1 MIKLGLAGTWHV
13 HFGGYV
19 REFKNYGDVKITALW
34 DPDEETAKN
43 KAEELGCAYTTNLD
57 DFYAM
62 DFDAVMVCAATN
74 IHKEV
79 LIKAAD
85 AKKHIF
91 TEKVLTA
98 SLSEALEVKEAVE
111 KAGIKF
117 CISFPWR
124 TRADFLWIKE
134 ALNNELIGQVTY
146 MRMRNAHDGVSR
158 GWLPPSFL
166 DPVPTCGGA
175 MMDLGAHG
183 MYLLNW
189 LMGEPEKCTSVFT
202 NCMCDTVEDNCVSVF
217 SYKGGAIGVSETG
230 FVTGRNPFELEIA
243 GTKGTILAGGV
254 FDKLCYNN
262 GDGWMFPALGKGSD
276 SAITSFCNAV
286 NGCGEP
292 LFGIDDAVA
301 LTKTMELAYMNI
313 VK

>member
-1 MIKLGLAGTWHV
+1 MLKLGLAGTWHV

-19 REFKNYGDVKITALW
+19 REFLSRGDCEIAVLW
-34 DPDEETAKN
+34 DPDENIAKE
-43 KAEELGCAYTTNLD
+43 KAAEIGCKYTTD
-57 DFYAM
+57 IDEFYAM

-79 LIKAAD
+79 LIKAAN

-91 TEKVLTA
+91 TEKVLT
-98 SLSEALEVKEAVE
+98 SSYEDALEVEKAVKE
-111 KAGIKF
+111 AGIKF

-124 TRADFLWIKE
+124 TRSDFLWIKE
-134 ALNNELIGQVTY
+134 ALDKEIIGTVTY

-189 LMGEPEKCTSVFT
+189 IMGTPVKCSSVFT
-202 NCMCDTVEDNCVSVF
+202 NCLCESVEDNCVTVF
-217 SYKGGAIGVSETG
+217 SYENGAIGVSETG
-230 FVTGRNPFELEIA
+230 FVTGNNPFELEIA
-243 GTKGTILAGGV
+243 GTKGTILAGGM

-262 GDGWMFPALGKGSD
+262 GEGWVYPSLGKGSK
-276 SAITSFCNAV
+276 SAINSFCDAII
-286 NGCGEP
+286 EDTDT
-292 LFGIDDAVA
+292 LFGIEDAVA
-301 LTKTMELAYMNI
+301 LTKTMEMAYKSI
-313 VK
+313 I

>member
-1 MIKLGLAGTWHV
+1 MKIYNTLTKRKEEFVPIEEGKVRMYVCGPTVYNLIHIGNARPMIVFDTVRRYMEYK
-13 HFGGYV
+13 GYEV
-19 REFKNYGDVKITALW
+19 NYVSNFTDVDDKI
-34 DPDEETAKN
+34 
-43 KAEELGCAYTTNLD
+43 
-57 DFYAM
+57 
-62 DFDAVMVCAATN
+62 
-74 IHKEV
+74 
-79 LIKAAD
+79 IKAAN
-85 AKKHIF
+85 AGKHIF
-91 TEKVLTA
+91 TEKVLTSA
-98 SLSEALEVKEAVE
+98 YCDALEVKKAVE
-111 KAGIKF
+111 EAGIKF

-134 ALNNELIGQVTY
+134 ALGKDIIGQVTY

-189 LMGEPEKCTSVFT
+189 FMGEPVKCTSVFT
-202 NCMCDTVEDNCVSVF
+202 NCLCNSVEDNCVSVF
-217 SYKGGAIGVSETG
+217 SYKNGAIGVSETG

-243 GTKGTILAGGV
+243 GTNGTILAGGV

-262 GDGWMFPALGKGSD
+262 GDGWVYPNLGKGSK
-276 SAITSFCNAV
+276 SAINSFCDAI
-286 NGCGEP
+286 NGDGEP

-301 LTKTMELAYMNI
+301 LTKTMEMAYKNI
-313 VK
+313 I

>member
-1 MIKLGLAGTWHV
+1 MIKLGLAGAWHV

-19 REFKNYGDVKITALW
+19 KEFLSRGDVEITAMW
-34 DPDEETAKN
+34 DPDAECAKI
-43 KAEELGCAYTTNLD
+43 KGEELGCAYTSD
-57 DFYAM
+57 IDAFYDM

-74 IHKEV
+74 MHKDV
-79 LIKAAD
+79 LIKAAN

-98 SLSEALEVKEAVE
+98 AYSDALEVKQAVE
-111 KAGIKF
+111 AAGIKF

-124 TRADFLWIKE
+124 TRSDFLWVKE
-134 ALNNELIGQVTY
+134 ALDKELIGQVTY

-189 LMGEPEKCTSVFT
+189 LMGEPVKCASVFT
-202 NCMCDTVEDNCVSVF
+202 NTLCDSVEDNCVTTF
-217 SYKGGAIGVSETG
+217 SYKNGAIGVSETG
-230 FVTGRNPFELEIA
+230 FVTGRNPFQLEIA

-262 GDGWMFPALGKGSD
+262 GEGWIYPDLGRGSK
-276 SAITSFCNAV
+276 SAINSFCDAI
-286 NGCGEP
+286 NGDGEP

-301 LTKTMELAYMNI
+301 LTKTMEMAYKNI
-313 VK
+313 V

>member
-19 REFKNYGDVKITALW
+19 REFLSRGDVEITALW
-34 DPDEETAKN
+34 DPDENTAKE
-43 KAEELGCAYTTNLD
+43 KAAELGCEYTTELNE
-57 DFYAM
+57 FYNM

-79 LIKAAD
+79 LIGAAKAN
-85 AKKHIF
+85 KHIF

-98 SLSEALEVKEAVE
+98 SLNDAQEVKKAVDE
-111 KAGIKF
+111 AGIKF

-134 ALNNELIGQVTY
+134 ALSNEIIGQVTY

-189 LMGEPEKCTSVFT
+189 FMGEPEKCTSVFT
-202 NCMCDTVEDNCVSVF
+202 NCMCNTVEDNCVSVF
-217 SYKGGAIGVSETG
+217 SYKNGAIGVSETG

-262 GDGWMFPALGKGSD
+262 GDGWCYPNLGKGSK
-276 SAITSFCNAV
+276 SAINSFCDAII
-286 NGCGEP
+286 NGEDT

-301 LTKTMELAYMNI
+301 LTKTMEMAYKNI
-313 VK
+313 I

>member
-1 MIKLGLAGTWHV
+1 MIKLGLAGAWHV

-19 REFKNYGDVKITALW
+19 REFLSRGDVEITAMW
-34 DPDEETAKN
+34 DPDGECAKI
-43 KAEELGCAYTTNLD
+43 KGEELGCAYTSDLEE
-57 DFYAM
+57 FYKM

-79 LIKAAD
+79 LIGAAN
-85 AKKHIF
+85 AGKHIF

-98 SLSEALEVKEAVE
+98 SYEDALEVKKAVE
-111 KAGIKF
+111 ASGKKF

-124 TRADFLWIKE
+124 TRSDFLWVKE
-134 ALNNELIGQVTY
+134 ALENELIGQVTY

-189 LMGEPEKCTSVFT
+189 LMGEPVKCASVFT
-202 NCMCDTVEDNCVSVF
+202 NCLCNSVEDNCVTTF
-217 SYKGGAIGVSETG
+217 SYENGAIGVSETG
-230 FVTGRNPFELEIA
+230 FVTGRNPFQLEIA
-243 GTKGTILAGGV
+243 GTKGTILAGGI
-254 FDKLCYNN
+254 FDKLAYNN
-262 GDGWMFPALGKGSD
+262 GDGWIFPNLGKGSK
-276 SAITSFCNAV
+276 SAINSFCDAIIND
-286 NGCGEP
+286 EET

-301 LTKTMELAYMNI
+301 LTKTMEMAYKNI
-313 VK
+313 I

>member
-19 REFKNYGDVKITALW
+19 REFLSRGDVEITALW
-34 DPDEETAKN
+34 DPDENTAKE
-43 KAEELGCAYTTNLD
+43 KAAELGCDYTTELNE
-57 DFYAM
+57 FYNM

-79 LIKAAD
+79 LIGAAKAN
-85 AKKHIF
+85 KHIF

-98 SLSEALEVKEAVE
+98 SLSDAQEVKKAVDE
-111 KAGIKF
+111 AGIKF

-134 ALNNELIGQVTY
+134 ALSNEIIGQVTY

-189 LMGEPEKCTSVFT
+189 FMGEPEKCTSVFT
-202 NCMCDTVEDNCVSVF
+202 NCMCNTVEDNCVSVF
-217 SYKGGAIGVSETG
+217 SYKNGAIGVSETG

-262 GDGWMFPALGKGSD
+262 GDGWCYPNLGKGSK
-276 SAITSFCNAV
+276 SAINSFCDAII
-286 NGCGEP
+286 NGEDT

-301 LTKTMELAYMNI
+301 LTKTMEMAYKNI
-313 VK
+313 I

>member
-1 MIKLGLAGTWHV
+1 MLKLGLAGTWHV

-19 REFKNYGDVKITALW
+19 REFLSRGDVEITALW
-34 DPDEETAKN
+34 DPDAETAKA
-43 KAEELGCAYTTNLD
+43 KGEELGCCYTTDLD
-57 DFYAM
+57 EFYKM

-79 LIKAAD
+79 LIKAAN

-98 SLSEALEVKEAVE
+98 AYSDALEVKEAVE
-111 KAGIKF
+111 KSGIKF

-124 TRADFLWIKE
+124 TRADFLWIKD
-134 ALNNELIGQVTY
+134 ALSRDIIGQVTY

-202 NCMCDTVEDNCVSVF
+202 NCLCDSVEDNCVTVF
-217 SYKGGAIGVSETG
+217 SYPGGAIGVSETG

-254 FDKLCYNN
+254 FDKLCYNK
-262 GDGWMFPALGKGSD
+262 GEGRVYPALGKGSD
-276 SAITSFCNAV
+276 SAINSFCDAIL
-286 NGCGEP
+286 NGTET
-292 LFGIDDAVA
+292 LFGIDDAVK
-301 LTKTMELAYMNI
+301 LTKTMEMAYKNI
-313 VK
+313 I

>member
-19 REFKNYGDVKITALW
+19 REFLSRGDVEITALW
-34 DPDEETAKN
+34 DPDENTAKE
-43 KAEELGCAYTTNLD
+43 KAAELGCEYTTELNE
-57 DFYAM
+57 FYNM

-79 LIKAAD
+79 LIGAAKAN
-85 AKKHIF
+85 KHIF

-98 SLSEALEVKEAVE
+98 SLSDAQEVKKAVDE
-111 KAGIKF
+111 AGIKF

-134 ALNNELIGQVTY
+134 ALSNEIIGQVTY

-189 LMGEPEKCTSVFT
+189 FMGEPEKCTSVFT
-202 NCMCDTVEDNCVSVF
+202 NCMCNTVEDNCVSVF
-217 SYKGGAIGVSETG
+217 SYKNGAIGVSETG

-262 GDGWMFPALGKGSD
+262 GDGWCYPNLGKGSK
-276 SAITSFCNAV
+276 SAINSFCDAII
-286 NGCGEP
+286 NGEDT

-301 LTKTMELAYMNI
+301 LTKTMEMAYKNI
-313 VK
+313 I

>member
-1 MIKLGLAGTWHV
+1 MIKLGLAGAWHV
-13 HFGGYV
+13 HFNGYV
-19 REFKNYGDVKITALW
+19 KEFLSRGDVKITAMW
-34 DPDEETAKN
+34 DPDAECAKI
-43 KAEELGCAYTTNLD
+43 KGEELGCPYTCD
-57 DFYAM
+57 IDEFYKM
-62 DFDAVMVCAATN
+62 DFDAVMVCAQTN

-79 LIKAAD
+79 LIKAAE

-98 SLSEALEVKEAVE
+98 KYSDALEVKEAVD

-124 TRADFLWIKE
+124 TRSDFLWIKE
-134 ALNNELIGQVTY
+134 ALKDELIGQVTY

-158 GWLPPSFL
+158 GWLPASFL

-202 NCMCDTVEDNCVSVF
+202 NTLCNSVEDNCVSVF
-217 SYKGGAIGVSETG
+217 SYKNGSIGVSETG

-243 GTKGTILAGGV
+243 GTKGTILAGGI
-254 FDKLCYNN
+254 FDKLAYNN
-262 GDGWMFPALGKGSD
+262 GDGWMFPALGQGSK
-276 SAITSFCNAV
+276 SSINSFCDAI
-286 NGCGEP
+286 NGDGEP

-301 LTKTMELAYMNI
+301 LTKTMEMAYNSI
-313 VK
+313 I

>member
-13 HFGGYV
+13 HFGGYIK
-19 REFKNYGDVKITALW
+19 EFLAYGDVEITALW
-34 DPDEETAKN
+34 DPDEAVAKK
-43 KAEELGCAYTTNLD
+43 KAEELGCSYTTD
-57 DFYAM
+57 IDAFYAM

-74 IHKEV
+74 IHKDV
-79 LIKAAD
+79 LIKAAN

-91 TEKVLTA
+91 TEKVLT
-98 SLSEALEVKEAVE
+98 SKLCDALEVKEAVD

-134 ALNNELIGQVTY
+134 ALNGELIGQVTY

-158 GWLPPSFL
+158 GWLPASFL

-202 NCMCDTVEDNCVSVF
+202 NCMCNSVEDNCVSVF
-217 SYKGGAIGVSETG
+217 SYKNGAIGVSETG
-230 FVTGRNPFELEIA
+230 FVTERNPFELEIA

-254 FDKLCYNN
+254 FDKLCYNV
-262 GDGWMFPALGKGSD
+262 GDGWMFPALGRGSD
-276 SAITSFCNAV
+276 SAITSFCDAILT
-286 NGCGEP
+286 GSDT

-301 LTKTMELAYMNI
+301 LTKTMEMAYNSI
-313 VK
+313 V

>member
-1 MIKLGLAGTWHV
+1 MIKLGLAGAWHV

-19 REFKNYGDVKITALW
+19 KEFLSRGDVEITAMW
-34 DPDEETAKN
+34 DPDAECAKI
-43 KAEELGCAYTTNLD
+43 KGEELGCAYTSD
-57 DFYAM
+57 IDAFYAM

-74 IHKEV
+74 MHKDV
-79 LIKAAD
+79 LIKAAN

-98 SLSEALEVKEAVE
+98 AYSDAIEVKQAVE
-111 KAGIKF
+111 AAGIKF

-124 TRADFLWIKE
+124 TRSDFLWVKE
-134 ALNNELIGQVTY
+134 ALDKELIGQVTY

-189 LMGEPEKCTSVFT
+189 LMGEPVKCASVFT
-202 NCMCDTVEDNCVSVF
+202 NTLCDSVEDNCVTTF
-217 SYKGGAIGVSETG
+217 SYENGAIGVSETG
-230 FVTGRNPFELEIA
+230 FVTGNFLAIVSLLLVSFLIVKSSALLLASLKLFLISFATITVKA
-243 GTKGTILAGGV
+243 GFILILAE
-254 FDKLCYNN
+254 
-262 GDGWMFPALGKGSD
+262 
-276 SAITSFCNAV
+276 AV
-286 NGCGEP
+286 NQQ
-292 LFGIDDAVA
+292 
-301 LTKTMELAYMNI
+301 
-313 VK
+313 

>member
-19 REFKNYGDVKITALW
+19 REFLSRGDVEITALW
-34 DPDEETAKN
+34 DPDEAVAKE
-43 KAEELGCAYTTNLD
+43 KAEELGCAYTTD
-57 DFYAM
+57 IDAFYAM
-62 DFDAVMVCAATN
+62 DFDAVQVCAATN
-74 IHKEV
+74 IHKDV
-79 LIKAAD
+79 LVKAAN
-85 AKKHIF
+85 AGKHIF

-98 SLSEALEVKEAVE
+98 TYSDALEVKEAVE
-111 KAGIKF
+111 NADIKF

-124 TRADFLWIKE
+124 TRSDFLWVKE
-134 ALNNELIGQVTY
+134 ALGKELIGQVTY

-189 LMGEPEKCTSVFT
+189 LMGEPVKCTSVFT
-202 NCMCDTVEDNCVSVF
+202 NTLCDSVEDNCVTVF
-217 SYKGGAIGVSETG
+217 SYENGAIGVSETG

-262 GDGWMFPALGKGSD
+262 GEGWVYPDTGRGSK
-276 SAITSFCNAV
+276 SAINSFCDSI
-286 NGCGEP
+286 NGDGNP

-301 LTKTMELAYMNI
+301 LTKTMEMAYKNI
-313 VK
+313 I

>member
-1 MIKLGLAGTWHV
+1 MIKLGLAGAWHV

-19 REFKNYGDVKITALW
+19 KEFLSRGDVEITAMW
-34 DPDEETAKN
+34 DPDGECAKI
-43 KAEELGCAYTTNLD
+43 KGEELGCAYTSDLD
-57 DFYAM
+57 EFYAM
-62 DFDAVMVCAATN
+62 DFDAVMVCAQTN
-74 IHKEV
+74 IHKDV
-79 LIKAAD
+79 LLKAA
-85 AKKHIF
+85 AAGKHIF

-98 SLSEALEVKEAVE
+98 SYEDALEVKKAVE
-111 KAGIKF
+111 EAGVKF

-124 TRADFLWIKE
+124 TRSDFLWIKE
-134 ALNNELIGQVTY
+134 ALSKELIGQVTY

-158 GWLPPSFL
+158 GWLPASFL

-202 NCMCDTVEDNCVSVF
+202 NCLCDSVEDNCVSVF
-217 SYKGGAIGVSETG
+217 SYKNGAIGVSETG

-243 GTKGTILAGGV
+243 GTKGTILAGGI
-254 FDKLCYNN
+254 FDRLAYNN
-262 GDGWMFPALGKGSD
+262 GDGWHYPDLGRGSK
-276 SAITSFCNAV
+276 SAINSFCDAIIN
-286 NGCGEP
+286 NEDT

-301 LTKTMELAYMNI
+301 LTKTMEMAYKSI
-313 VK
+313 V

>member
-1 MIKLGLAGTWHV
+1 MIKLGLAGAWHV

-19 REFKNYGDVKITALW
+19 REFLSRGDVEITAMW
-34 DPDEETAKN
+34 DPDADCAKA
-43 KAEELGCAYTTNLD
+43 KGEELGCAYTDNID
-57 DFYAM
+57 EFYAM

-79 LIKAAD
+79 LIKAAN

-98 SLSEALEVKEAVE
+98 KYEDALEVKDAVQ

-124 TRADFLWIKE
+124 TRSDFLWVKE
-134 ALNNELIGQVTY
+134 ALKNELIGQVTY

-189 LMGEPEKCTSVFT
+189 LMGEPKKCTSVFT
-202 NCMCDTVEDNCVSVF
+202 NTLCNSVEDNCVSVF
-217 SYKGGAIGVSETG
+217 SYENGAIGVSETG

-243 GTKGTILAGGV
+243 GTKGTILAGGI
-254 FDKLCYNN
+254 FDKLAYNN
-262 GDGWMFPALGKGSD
+262 GDGWMFPALGQGSK
-276 SAITSFCNAV
+276 SAINSFCDAI
-286 NGCGEP
+286 NGDGEP
-292 LFGIDDAVA
+292 LFCIEDAVA
-301 LTKTMELAYMNI
+301 LTKTMAMAYENI
-313 VK
+313 I

>member
-1 MIKLGLAGTWHV
+1 MLKLGLAGTWHV

-19 REFKNYGDVKITALW
+19 REFLSRGDCEIAVLW
-34 DPDEETAKN
+34 DPDENVAKA
-43 KAEELGCAYTTNLD
+43 KAEELGCKYTTD
-57 DFYAM
+57 IDEFYAM

-79 LIKAAD
+79 LIKAAN

-98 SLSEALEVKEAVE
+98 SYEDALEVE
-111 KAGIKF
+111 KAVKESGIKF

-124 TRADFLWIKE
+124 TRSDFLWVKE
-134 ALNNELIGQVTY
+134 ALEKELIGTVTY

-158 GWLPPSFL
+158 GWLPASFL

-189 LMGEPEKCTSVFT
+189 LMGTPVKCTSVFT
-202 NCMCDTVEDNCVSVF
+202 NCLCESVEDNCVTVF
-217 SYKGGAIGVSETG
+217 SYENGAIGVSETG
-230 FVTGRNPFELEIA
+230 FVTGNNPFELEIA

-262 GDGWMFPALGKGSD
+262 GEGWVYPALGKGSK
-276 SAITSFCNAV
+276 SAINSFCDAIIENTDT
-286 NGCGEP
+286 
-292 LFGIDDAVA
+292 LFGIEDAVA
-301 LTKTMELAYMNI
+301 LTKTMEMAYKNI
-313 VK
+313 I